1 VSLLFTL
8 TPFVLWLIDY
18 GVNPSS
24 WKHDCLLVAG
34 RWLIVRGNPF
44 ATFQQSSFVSSVLP
58 VSISFFFSF
67 MRMSRL
73 SAYLPLSSH
82 LLTKWSVRLIPT
94 IPNVWFHVDQQ
105 PNLVL
110 ANQFGFG
117 IWQWGGG
124 VYVVRLLETWL
135 TNECLDCVPSDF
147 DDLPCCLW
155 RQQSRHRHFPPP
167 PVLLL
172 LGVITSPVLFRSSFS
187 CQVAA
192 QSLC

>member
-1 VSLLFTL
+1 
-8 TPFVLWLIDY
+8 
-18 GVNPSS
+18 
-24 WKHDCLLVAG
+24 
-34 RWLIVRGNPF
+34 
-44 ATFQQSSFVSSVLP
+44 
-58 VSISFFFSF
+58 
-67 MRMSRL
+67 MSRL

-167 PVLLL
+167 CPLVAWRHHQSSAVPFEFLLSSCCSVL
-172 LGVITSPVLFRSSFS
+172 VLISTNDLPK
-187 CQVAA
+187 QTTTYL
-192 QSLC
+192 QSLLSAAESLSTYIAC